1 MAMGT
6 AKPMLRLFALL
17 VLALGVAAALWAG
30 WQASLGAV
38 LFRLDPGLLNTA
50 QAGIQRHVSPWLW
63 DAVVLPVLE
72 QPVWLVPAILAG
84 LLLLLG
90 ALGRR
95 R

>member
-1 MAMGT
+1 MEAT
-6 AKPMLRLFALL
+6 RPMLRLLALMLFAL
-17 VLALGVAAALWAG
+17 GAAGAFWAG
-30 WQASLGAV
+30 WQAPLGAA

-90 ALGRR
+90 TLPRR